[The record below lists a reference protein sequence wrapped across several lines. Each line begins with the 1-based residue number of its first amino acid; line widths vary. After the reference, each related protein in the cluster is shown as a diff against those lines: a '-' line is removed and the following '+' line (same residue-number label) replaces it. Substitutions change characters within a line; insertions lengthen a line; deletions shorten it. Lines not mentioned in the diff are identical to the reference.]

1 MVKGILGKKIGMTQF
16 FNEEG
21 VVIPVTVIQAGPC
34 TVVQVKTPEKDG
46 YRALQLGFEEK
57 KPKRVTKP
65 LGGHFEK
72 SGVKPKK
79 WLKEVPYEEGDE
91 YAPGGEI
98 DVSMLEKVK
107 KVDIAGITKGRGFT
121 GTVKRWGFGRGPES
135 HGSKNVREP
144 GSTGQHTFPARVFKG
159 KKMPGHLGAVRRMVR
174 NLEVVKVIKERNLL
188 LVKGGVP
195 GPRGGYLEIRPSLSG

>member
-21 VVIPVTVIQAGPC
+21 VFIPVTVIQAGPC

-65 LGGHFEK
+65 LRGHFEK
-72 SGVKPKK
+72 RGVKPKK
-79 WLKEVPYEEGDE
+79 CLKEVPYEEGDQ

-98 DVSMLEKVK
+98 DVSVLEKVK

-174 NLEVVKVIKERNLL
+174 NLEVVKIIKERNLL

-195 GPRGGYLEIRPSLSG
+195 GPRGGYLEIRPSLTG